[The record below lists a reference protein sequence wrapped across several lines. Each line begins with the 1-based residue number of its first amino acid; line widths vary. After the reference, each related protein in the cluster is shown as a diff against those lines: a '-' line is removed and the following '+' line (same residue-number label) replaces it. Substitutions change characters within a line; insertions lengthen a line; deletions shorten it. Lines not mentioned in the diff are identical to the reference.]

1 MSRFL
6 RALAYLSPQAAVS
19 RAAALDALRAYEG
32 AARGRRQ
39 AGFGS
44 SSTSANAEL
53 ARGLRPLRDR
63 SRDLV
68 RNTSIGSRVLDIVS
82 GHVIGTGIQVTWNT
96 GSDAAD
102 RVLKEAWDEWCKSS
116 DIEGVLG
123 FAGQQNLALRSMLE
137 GGDAVVHMI
146 GRRLNQ
152 GRRVPLALKLYEGDF
167 IDETRDGPT
176 PDGGR
181 ARLGVGLGEF
191 DVRTG
196 LWISNAHP
204 GEGSTLFGRST
215 FVQRRDLVHLYRPL
229 RAGQVRGVPLF
240 APVMMGSRDLADLMD
255 ALVVKARVEAC
266 QAVIVTKPE
275 GTGTIAGTKQ
285 EDGTTLEKVR
295 PGSFVY
301 LNPGETATAFN
312 PASAGGYDQVI
323 LHTLMSIAA
332 GAGITYDQL
341 TGDLRQANYSSL
353 RAGKIEFRRLVE
365 QLQWLVVI
373 PMLVDPVVARWLEL
387 ARIAIDGIP
396 ERAAYTCVTP
406 AVEPID
412 PKKDLEADILAVR
425 AGRLAPQEFISSW
438 GRDWREVVE
447 DTAAFL
453 KSIDEK
459 GLVLDIDP
467 RKVSAAGILQPDA
480 NAQPANLDNA
490 P

>member
-1 MSRFL
+1 MSRIL
-6 RALAYLSPQAAVS
+6 RALAYLSPSAAVS

-32 AARGRRQ
+32 AARGRR
-39 AGFGS
+39 ATSFGS

-53 ARGLRPLRDR
+53 TRGLRPLRDR

-68 RNTSIGSRVLDIVS
+68 RNTSTGARVLDILS
-82 GHVIGTGIQVTWNT
+82 GHVVGTGIQVTWNT

-102 RVLKEAWDEWCKSS
+102 RLLKEAWEEWSRS
-116 DIEGVLG
+116 ADIEGVLD
-123 FAGQQNLALRSMLE
+123 FAGLQNLAIRSMFE
-137 GGDAVVHMI
+137 GGEAVLQMVT
-146 GRRLNQ
+146 RRMNQ

-191 DVRTG
+191 DARTG
-196 LWISNAHP
+196 LWINSSHP
-204 GEGSTLFGRST
+204 GEGSILFGRST
-215 FVQRRDLVHLYRPL
+215 FVPRRELVHLYRPL
-229 RAGQVRGVPLF
+229 RAGQVRGVPIF
-240 APVMMGSRDLADLMD
+240 APVMMSARDLADLQD

-275 GTGTIAGTKQ
+275 GTGTIAGAKQ
-285 EDGTTLEKVR
+285 DDGTTLEKVR
-295 PGSFVY
+295 PGSFLY

-312 PASAGGYDQVI
+312 PANGGGHDQVVI
-323 LHTLMSIAA
+323 QTLMSIAA
-332 GAGITYDQL
+332 GTMVTYDQL

-365 QLQWLVVI
+365 QVQWLNVV
-373 PMLVDPVVARWLEL
+373 PMMLDPIVSRWLEL
-387 ARIAIDGIP
+387 ARLAISGIP

-425 AGRLAPQEFISSW
+425 AGRLTPQEFISSW

-453 KSIDEK
+453 DAIDAK

-467 RKVSAAGILQPDA
+467 RKVSAAGIMQPDTK
-480 NAQPANLDNA
+480 PANTDNA